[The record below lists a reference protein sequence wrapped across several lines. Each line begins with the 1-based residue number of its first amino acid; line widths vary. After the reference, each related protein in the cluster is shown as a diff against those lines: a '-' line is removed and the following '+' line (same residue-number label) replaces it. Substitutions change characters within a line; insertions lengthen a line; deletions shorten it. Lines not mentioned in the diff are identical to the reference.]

1 MNYTKMQN
9 DCPTDA
15 LDNLFLSEELKT
27 QLIQDKIQ
35 RAIQT
40 RQILSQIPTYQPTED
55 Q

>member
-1 MNYTKMQN
+1 MTYIKIQN
-9 DCPTDA
+9 DRPTDA

-40 RQILSQIPTYQPTED
+40 RQILSQMPTYQQTED

>member
-9 DCPTDA
+9 DRPTEA

-40 RQILSQIPTYQPTED
+40 RQILSRIPTYQQTED

>member
-1 MNYTKMQN
+1 MNYTKTRN

-40 RQILSQIPTYQPTED
+40 RQILSQIPTYQQTED

>member
-9 DCPTDA
+9 DWPTDA
-15 LDNLFLSEELKT
+15 LDNMFLSEELKT

-40 RQILSQIPTYQPTED
+40 RETLSQIPTYQQTED

>member
-1 MNYTKMQN
+1 MNYIKMQK
-9 DCPTDA
+9 DCPTDTG
-15 LDNLFLSEELKT
+15 DNLFLSEELKT

-40 RQILSQIPTYQPTED
+40 SELLRQLHAYQQSDD

>member
-9 DCPTDA
+9 DCTTDT

-40 RQILSQIPTYQPTED
+40 RQILSQMPTYQQTED